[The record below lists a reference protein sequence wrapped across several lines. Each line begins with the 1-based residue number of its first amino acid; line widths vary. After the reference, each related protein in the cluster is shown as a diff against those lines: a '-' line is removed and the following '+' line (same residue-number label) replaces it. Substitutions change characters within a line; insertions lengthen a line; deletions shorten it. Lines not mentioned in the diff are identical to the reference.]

1 MSELAERGA
10 RRLEWAREHMPV
22 LAAIREDLKRSG
34 ILKGVRIGMALHTEA
49 KTGVLA
55 LSLREAGAR
64 VRLASCNP
72 LSTDDSVTAALQ
84 EVHGLDVYARKWQ
97 TTKEYYES
105 LHKVLDLEPD
115 LVIDDGADLMLLLHT
130 KRAELLDGV
139 QGGNEETTTGVIR
152 LRAMAKEGKL
162 RVPVIDVN
170 DAEMKHLFDN
180 RYGTGQST
188 FDGIMTATNLLV
200 AGKAFVV
207 AGYGWCGR
215 GIAARAKGLGARVI
229 ITEIDPV
236 RALEA
241 TMDGFEVLPMAKA
254 ARLADFI
261 VSATGC
267 KDVVTAKHFP
277 LLRDGVVLA
286 NAGHFDNEISKAD
299 LDQVAKARRRVREF
313 VDEYVLPGGKRAH
326 LLAEGRLVNL
336 AAGQGHPVEIMDMS
350 FSIQAACAGHL
361 ARTAKGLTPGVYPV
375 PETIDDRVARLK
387 LKALRIQVDRLTP
400 TQRAYLESWSEGT

>member
-72 LSTDDSVTAALQ
+72 LSTDDSVAAALQ